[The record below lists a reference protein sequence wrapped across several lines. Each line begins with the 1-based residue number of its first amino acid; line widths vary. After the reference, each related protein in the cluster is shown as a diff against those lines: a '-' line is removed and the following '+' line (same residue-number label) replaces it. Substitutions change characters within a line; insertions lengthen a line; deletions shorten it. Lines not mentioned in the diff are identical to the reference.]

1 MSTNEIPR
9 LTFSE
14 VLDVVTPKQVGDYW
28 FIGDSLKPQF
38 RLFGGQVVAQCLLA
52 AYETVEEHLT
62 AHSMHCYFLRA
73 GDASVPIELE
83 VDPIRNGRSFC
94 TRRVV
99 ARQNGEAI
107 FNTSISYHVHEE
119 GMSHSLSMPDV
130 ISPEEARALNA
141 ERDNNMPRSL
151 LDLFGTERERI
162 TERLPEAQEPI
173 NQSWFRVIGPFDGD
187 VRMQQAALAM
197 ISDFSLYSTAF
208 SAFPYERPEKVFI
221 GASLDHAIW
230 FHEVPR
236 MQDWVLYD
244 TYSPWS
250 GGGRGYNR
258 GSLWSRDGKLIAST
272 AQEGLM
278 RIRRDR
284 AN

>member
-1 MSTNEIPR
+1 MNSKEIPR
-9 LTFSE
+9 LTFTE
-14 VLDVVTPKQVGDYW
+14 VLDVVTPKRAGDYW

-52 AYETVEEHLT
+52 AYETVEDHFT

-99 ARQNGEAI
+99 ARQRGEAI
-107 FNTSISYHVHEE
+107 FNTSISYHVEEE
-119 GMSHSLSMPDV
+119 GMSHSLNMPEV
-130 ISPEEARALNA
+130 ISPEEAMRLNA
-141 ERDNNMPRSL
+141 ERDGPLPHSL
-151 LDLFGTERERI
+151 LDLFGVERERI
-162 TERLPEAQEPI
+162 SERLPEAQEPVS
-173 NQSWFRVIGPFDGD
+173 QSWYRVIGPFEGCL
-187 VRMQQAALAM
+187 RTQQAALAM

-208 SAFPYERPEKVFI
+208 SAFPYERPEKVFV

-230 FHEVPR
+230 FHDIPKMDE
-236 MQDWVLYD
+236 WVLYD

-250 GGGRGYNR
+250 GGARGYNR

-284 AN
+284 

>member
-1 MSTNEIPR
+1 MNSNEIPR
-9 LTFSE
+9 LTFAE
-14 VLDVVTPKQVGDYW
+14 VLDVVTPKRVGDYW

-52 AYETVEEHLT
+52 AYETVEDHFT

-73 GDASVPIELE
+73 VDASVPIELE

-99 ARQNGEAI
+99 ARQRGEAI
-107 FNTSISYHVHEE
+107 FNTSISYHVEEE
-119 GMSHSLSMPDV
+119 GMSHSLGMPDV
-130 ISPEEARALNA
+130 ISPEEAIRLNA
-141 ERDNNMPRSL
+141 ERDGLLPHSL
-151 LDLFGTERERI
+151 LDLFGVERERI
-162 TERLPEAQEPI
+162 TERLPEAQEPVS
-173 NQSWFRVIGPFDGD
+173 QSWYRVIGPFEGCL
-187 VRMQQAALAM
+187 RTQQAALAM

-208 SAFPYERPEKVFI
+208 SAFPYERPEKVFV

-230 FHEVPR
+230 FHDIPKMDE
-236 MQDWVLYD
+236 WVLYD

-250 GGGRGYNR
+250 GGARGYNR

-284 AN
+284 

>member
-1 MSTNEIPR
+1 MNSNEIPR
-9 LTFSE
+9 LTFAE
-14 VLDVVTPKQVGDYW
+14 VLDVVTPERVGDYW

-52 AYETVEEHLT
+52 AYETVEDHFT

-99 ARQNGEAI
+99 ARQRGEAI
-107 FNTSISYHVHEE
+107 FNTSISYHVEEE

-130 ISPEEARALNA
+130 ISPEEAMRLNA
-141 ERDNNMPRSL
+141 ERDGLLSHSL
-151 LDLFGTERERI
+151 LDLFGVERERI
-162 TERLPEAQEPI
+162 TERLPEAQEPVS
-173 NQSWFRVIGPFDGD
+173 QSWYRVIGPFEGCL
-187 VRMQQAALAM
+187 RTQQAALAM

-208 SAFPYERPEKVFI
+208 SAFPYERPEKVFV

-230 FHEVPR
+230 FHDIPKMDE
-236 MQDWVLYD
+236 WVLYD

-250 GGGRGYNR
+250 GGARGYNR

-284 AN
+284 

>member
-1 MSTNEIPR
+1 MSTHEIPR
-9 LTFSE
+9 PTFSE

-107 FNTSISYHVHEE
+107 FNL
-119 GMSHSLSMPDV
+119 SL
-130 ISPEEARALNA
+130 IH
-141 ERDNNMPRSL
+141 
-151 LDLFGTERERI
+151 I
-162 TERLPEAQEPI
+162 
-173 NQSWFRVIGPFDGD
+173 
-187 VRMQQAALAM
+187 
-197 ISDFSLYSTAF
+197 
-208 SAFPYERPEKVFI
+208 
-221 GASLDHAIW
+221 
-230 FHEVPR
+230 
-236 MQDWVLYD
+236 
-244 TYSPWS
+244 
-250 GGGRGYNR
+250 
-258 GSLWSRDGKLIAST
+258 
-272 AQEGLM
+272 
-278 RIRRDR
+278 
-284 AN
+284 

>member
-1 MSTNEIPR
+1 MNSNEIPR
-9 LTFSE
+9 LTFAE
-14 VLDVVTPKQVGDYW
+14 VLDVVTPKRVGDYW
-28 FIGDSLKPQF
+28 FIGDSLRPQF

-52 AYETVEEHLT
+52 AYETVEDHFT

-99 ARQNGEAI
+99 ARQREEAI
-107 FNTSISYHVHEE
+107 FNTSISYHVEAE
-119 GMSHSLSMPDV
+119 GMSHSLGMPDV
-130 ISPEEARALNA
+130 MSREEAIRLNA
-141 ERDNNMPRSL
+141 ERYGLLPHSL
-151 LDLFGTERERI
+151 LDLFGVERERI
-162 TERLPEAQEPI
+162 TERLPEAQEPVS
-173 NQSWFRVIGPFDGD
+173 QSWYRVIGPFEGCL
-187 VRMQQAALAM
+187 RTQQAALAM

-208 SAFPYERPEKVFI
+208 SAFPYERPEKVFV

-230 FHEVPR
+230 FHDIPKMDE
-236 MQDWVLYD
+236 WVLYD

-250 GGGRGYNR
+250 GGARGYNR

-284 AN
+284 

>member
-1 MSTNEIPR
+1 MNSNEIPR
-9 LTFSE
+9 LTFAE
-14 VLDVVTPKQVGDYW
+14 VLDVVTPKRVGDYW

-52 AYETVEEHLT
+52 AYETVEDHFT

-99 ARQNGEAI
+99 ARQRGEAI
-107 FNTSISYHVHEE
+107 FNTSISYHVEEE
-119 GMSHSLSMPDV
+119 GMSHSLGMPDV
-130 ISPEEARALNA
+130 ISPEEAIRLNA
-141 ERDNNMPRSL
+141 ERDGLLPHSL
-151 LDLFGTERERI
+151 LDLFGVERERI
-162 TERLPEAQEPI
+162 TERLPEAQEPVS
-173 NQSWFRVIGPFDGD
+173 QSWYRVIGPFEGCL
-187 VRMQQAALAM
+187 RTQQAALAM

-208 SAFPYERPEKVFI
+208 SAFPYERPEKVFV

-230 FHEVPR
+230 FYDIPKMDE
-236 MQDWVLYD
+236 WVLYD

-250 GGGRGYNR
+250 GGARGYNR

-284 AN
+284 

>member
-14 VLDVVTPKQVGDYW
+14 VLDVVTPKRVGDYW

-73 GDASVPIELE
+73 GDANVPIELE

-99 ARQNGEAI
+99 ARQKGEAI

-130 ISPEEARALNA
+130 ISPQEAAALNA
-141 ERDNNMPRSL
+141 ERDTNMPRTL

-162 TERLPEAQEPI
+162 TERLPQAQDPVS
-173 NQSWFRVIGPFDGD
+173 QSWFRVIGPFEGD
-187 VRMQQAALAM
+187 VRTQQAALAM

-244 TYSPWS
+244 TDSPWS

-258 GSLWSRDGKLIAST
+258 GSLWCQDGKLIAST

-284 AN
+284 AS

>member
-1 MSTNEIPR
+1 MNSNEIPR
-9 LTFSE
+9 LTFAE
-14 VLDVVTPKQVGDYW
+14 VLDVVTPERVGDYW

-52 AYETVEEHLT
+52 AYETVEDHFT

-99 ARQNGEAI
+99 ARQRGDAI
-107 FNTSISYHVHEE
+107 FNTSISYHVEEE
-119 GMSHSLSMPDV
+119 GMSHSLDMPEV
-130 ISPEEARALNA
+130 ISPEEAMRLNA
-141 ERDNNMPRSL
+141 ERDGLLPHSL
-151 LDLFGTERERI
+151 LDLFGVERERI
-162 TERLPEAQEPI
+162 TERLPEAQEPVS
-173 NQSWFRVIGPFDGD
+173 QSWYRVIGPFEGCL
-187 VRMQQAALAM
+187 RTQQAALAM

-208 SAFPYERPEKVFI
+208 SAFPYERPEKVFV

-230 FHEVPR
+230 FHDIPKMDE
-236 MQDWVLYD
+236 WVLYD

-250 GGGRGYNR
+250 GGARGYNR

-284 AN
+284 

>member
-14 VLDVVTPKQVGDYW
+14 VLDVVTPKRVGDYW

-73 GDASVPIELE
+73 GDANVPIELE

-99 ARQNGEAI
+99 ARQKGEAI

-130 ISPEEARALNA
+130 ISPQEAAALNA
-141 ERDNNMPRSL
+141 ERDTNMPRTL

-162 TERLPEAQEPI
+162 TERLPQAQDPVS
-173 NQSWFRVIGPFDGD
+173 QSWFRVIGPFEDN
-187 VRMQQAALAM
+187 VRTQQAALAM

-244 TYSPWS
+244 TDSPWS

-258 GSLWSRDGKLIAST
+258 GSLWSQDGKLIAST

-284 AN
+284 AS

>member
-1 MSTNEIPR
+1 MSTHEIPR

-119 GMSHSLSMPDV
+119 GMSHSLSMPSV
-130 ISPEEARALNA
+130 ISPEEARALNV
-141 ERDNNMPRSL
+141 ERDNHMPRTL

-173 NQSWFRVIGPFDGD
+173 SQSWFRVIGPFDGD

-258 GSLWSRDGKLIAST
+258 GSLWSREGKLIAST

-284 AN
+284 SS

>member
-1 MSTNEIPR
+1 MNSNKIPR
-9 LTFSE
+9 LTFAE
-14 VLDVVTPKQVGDYW
+14 VLDVVTPKRVGDYW
-28 FIGDSLKPQF
+28 FIGDSLRPQF

-52 AYETVEEHLT
+52 AYETVEDHFT

-99 ARQNGEAI
+99 ARQRGEAI
-107 FNTSISYHVHEE
+107 FNTSISYHVEEE
-119 GMSHSLSMPDV
+119 GMSHSLGMPDV
-130 ISPEEARALNA
+130 ISPEEAIRLNA
-141 ERDNNMPRSL
+141 ERDGLLPHSL
-151 LDLFGTERERI
+151 LDLFGVERERI
-162 TERLPEAQEPI
+162 TERLPEAQEPVS
-173 NQSWFRVIGPFDGD
+173 QSWYRVIGPFEGCL
-187 VRMQQAALAM
+187 RTQQAALAM

-208 SAFPYERPEKVFI
+208 SAFPYERPEKVFV

-230 FHEVPR
+230 FHDIPKMDE
-236 MQDWVLYD
+236 WVLYD

-250 GGGRGYNR
+250 GGARGYNR

-284 AN
+284 

>member
-1 MSTNEIPR
+1 MNSNEIPR
-9 LTFSE
+9 LTFAE
-14 VLDVVTPKQVGDYW
+14 VLDVVTPKRVGDCW

-52 AYETVEEHLT
+52 AYETVEDHFT

-73 GDASVPIELE
+73 GDASSPIELE

-99 ARQNGEAI
+99 ARQRGEAI
-107 FNTSISYHVHEE
+107 FNTSISYHVEEE
-119 GMSHSLSMPDV
+119 GMSHSLRMPDV
-130 ISPEEARALNA
+130 ISPEEAIRLNA
-141 ERDNNMPRSL
+141 ERDGLLPHSL
-151 LDLFGTERERI
+151 LDLFGVERERI
-162 TERLPEAQEPI
+162 TERLPEAQEPVS
-173 NQSWFRVIGPFDGD
+173 QSWYRVIGPFEGCL
-187 VRMQQAALAM
+187 RTQQAALAM

-208 SAFPYERPEKVFI
+208 SAFPYERPEKVFV

-230 FHEVPR
+230 FHDIPKMDE
-236 MQDWVLYD
+236 WVLYD

-250 GGGRGYNR
+250 GGARGYNR

-284 AN
+284 

>member
-1 MSTNEIPR
+1 MSKNEIPR

-52 AYETVEEHLT
+52 AYQTVDEHLT

-73 GDASVPIELE
+73 GDPNVPIELE

-119 GMSHSLSMPDV
+119 GMSHSLSMPEV
-130 ISPEEARALNA
+130 ISPEEAAALNA
-141 ERDNNMPRSL
+141 ERDNNMPHTL
-151 LDLFGTERERI
+151 LDLFGTERERV

-173 NQSWFRVIGPFDGD
+173 SQSWFRVIGPFDGD

-284 AN
+284 TS

>member
-14 VLDVVTPKQVGDYW
+14 VLDVVTPTRVGDYW

-73 GDASVPIELE
+73 GDANVPIELE

-99 ARQNGEAI
+99 ARQKGEAI

-130 ISPEEARALNA
+130 ISPQEAAALNA
-141 ERDNNMPRSL
+141 ERDTNMPRTL

-162 TERLPEAQEPI
+162 TERLPQAQDPVS
-173 NQSWFRVIGPFDGD
+173 QSWFRVIGPFEGN
-187 VRMQQAALAM
+187 VRTQQAALAM

-244 TYSPWS
+244 TDSPWS

-284 AN
+284 AS

>member
-14 VLDVVTPKQVGDYW
+14 VLDVVTPKRVGDYW

-73 GDASVPIELE
+73 GDANVPIELE

-99 ARQNGEAI
+99 ARQKGEAI

-130 ISPEEARALNA
+130 ISPQEAAALNA
-141 ERDNNMPRSL
+141 ERDTNMPRTL

-162 TERLPEAQEPI
+162 TERLPQAQDPVS
-173 NQSWFRVIGPFDGD
+173 QSWFRVIGPFEGN
-187 VRMQQAALAM
+187 VRTQQAALAM
-197 ISDFSLYSTAF
+197 VSDFSLYSTAF

-244 TYSPWS
+244 TDSPWS

-258 GSLWSRDGKLIAST
+258 GSLWSQDGKLIAST

-284 AN
+284 AS

>member
-1 MSTNEIPR
+1 MNSNEIPR
-9 LTFSE
+9 LTFAE
-14 VLDVVTPKQVGDYW
+14 VLDVVTPKRVGDCW

-52 AYETVEEHLT
+52 AYETVEDHFT

-73 GDASVPIELE
+73 GDASLPIELE

-99 ARQNGEAI
+99 ARQRGEAI
-107 FNTSISYHVHEE
+107 FNTSISYHVEEE
-119 GMSHSLSMPDV
+119 GMSHSLRMPDV
-130 ISPEEARALNA
+130 ISPEEAIRLNA
-141 ERDNNMPRSL
+141 ERDGLLPHSL
-151 LDLFGTERERI
+151 LDLFGVERERI
-162 TERLPEAQEPI
+162 TERLPEAQEPVS
-173 NQSWFRVIGPFDGD
+173 QSWYRVIGPFEGCL
-187 VRMQQAALAM
+187 RTQQAALAM

-208 SAFPYERPEKVFI
+208 SAFPYERPEKVFV

-230 FHEVPR
+230 FHDIPKMDE
-236 MQDWVLYD
+236 WVLYD

-250 GGGRGYNR
+250 GGARGYNR

-284 AN
+284 

>member
-14 VLDVVTPKQVGDYW
+14 VLDVVTPKRVGDYW

-73 GDASVPIELE
+73 GDANVPIELE

-99 ARQNGEAI
+99 ARQKGEAI

-130 ISPEEARALNA
+130 ISPQEAAALNA
-141 ERDNNMPRSL
+141 ERDTNMPRTL

-162 TERLPEAQEPI
+162 TERLPQAQDPVS
-173 NQSWFRVIGPFDGD
+173 QSWFRVIGPFEGD
-187 VRMQQAALAM
+187 VRTQQAALAM

-244 TYSPWS
+244 TDSPWS

-258 GSLWSRDGKLIAST
+258 GSLWSQDGKLIAST

-284 AN
+284 AS

>member
-1 MSTNEIPR
+1 MNSNEIPR
-9 LTFSE
+9 LTFAE
-14 VLDVVTPKQVGDYW
+14 VLDVVTPERVGDYW

-52 AYETVEEHLT
+52 AYETVEDHFT

-99 ARQNGEAI
+99 ARQRGEAI
-107 FNTSISYHVHEE
+107 FNTSISYHVEEE
-119 GMSHSLSMPDV
+119 GMSHSLNMPEV
-130 ISPEEARALNA
+130 ISPEEAMRLNA
-141 ERDNNMPRSL
+141 ERDGLLPHSL
-151 LDLFGTERERI
+151 LDLFGVERERI
-162 TERLPEAQEPI
+162 TERLPEAQEPVS
-173 NQSWFRVIGPFDGD
+173 QSWYRVIGPFEGCL
-187 VRMQQAALAM
+187 RTQQAALAM

-208 SAFPYERPEKVFI
+208 SAFPYERPEKVFV

-230 FHEVPR
+230 FHDIPKMDE
-236 MQDWVLYD
+236 WVLYD

-250 GGGRGYNR
+250 GGARGYNR

-284 AN
+284 

>member
-1 MSTNEIPR
+1 MNSNEIPR
-9 LTFSE
+9 LTFAE
-14 VLDVVTPKQVGDYW
+14 VLDVVTPKRVGDCW

-52 AYETVEEHLT
+52 AYETVEDHFT

-99 ARQNGEAI
+99 ARQRGEAI
-107 FNTSISYHVHEE
+107 FNTSISYHVEEE
-119 GMSHSLSMPDV
+119 GMSHSLRMPDV
-130 ISPEEARALNA
+130 ISPEEAIRLNA
-141 ERDNNMPRSL
+141 ERDGLLPHSL
-151 LDLFGTERERI
+151 LDLFGVERERI
-162 TERLPEAQEPI
+162 TERLPEAQEPVS
-173 NQSWFRVIGPFDGD
+173 QSWYRVIGPFEGCL
-187 VRMQQAALAM
+187 RTQQAALAM

-208 SAFPYERPEKVFI
+208 SAFPYERPEKVFV

-230 FHEVPR
+230 FHDIPKMDE
-236 MQDWVLYD
+236 WVLYD

-250 GGGRGYNR
+250 GGARGYNR

-284 AN
+284 

>member
-1 MSTNEIPR
+1 MNSNEIPR
-9 LTFSE
+9 LTFAE
-14 VLDVVTPKQVGDYW
+14 VLDVVTPERVGDYW

-52 AYETVEEHLT
+52 AYETVEDHFT

-99 ARQNGEAI
+99 ARQRGEAI
-107 FNTSISYHVHEE
+107 FNTSISYHVEEE
-119 GMSHSLSMPDV
+119 GMSHSLSMPEV
-130 ISPEEARALNA
+130 ISPEEAMRLNA
-141 ERDNNMPRSL
+141 ERDGLLPHSL
-151 LDLFGTERERI
+151 LDLFGVERERI
-162 TERLPEAQEPI
+162 TERLPEAQEPVS
-173 NQSWFRVIGPFDGD
+173 QSWYRVIGPFEGCL
-187 VRMQQAALAM
+187 RTQQAALAM

-208 SAFPYERPEKVFI
+208 SAFPYERPEKVFV

-230 FHEVPR
+230 FHDIPKMDE
-236 MQDWVLYD
+236 WVLYD

-250 GGGRGYNR
+250 GGARGYNR

-284 AN
+284 

>member
-1 MSTNEIPR
+1 MNSNEIPR
-9 LTFSE
+9 LTFAE
-14 VLDVVTPKQVGDYW
+14 VLDVVTPKRVGDYW

-52 AYETVEEHLT
+52 AYETVEDHFT

-94 TRRVV
+94 RRRVV
-99 ARQNGEAI
+99 ARQRGEAI
-107 FNTSISYHVHEE
+107 FNTSISYHVEEE
-119 GMSHSLSMPDV
+119 GMSHSLGMPDV
-130 ISPEEARALNA
+130 ISPEEAIRLNA
-141 ERDNNMPRSL
+141 ERDGLLPHSL
-151 LDLFGTERERI
+151 LDLFGVERERI
-162 TERLPEAQEPI
+162 TERLPEAQEPVS
-173 NQSWFRVIGPFDGD
+173 QSWYRVIGPFEGCL
-187 VRMQQAALAM
+187 RTQQAALAM

-208 SAFPYERPEKVFI
+208 SAFPYERPEKVFV

-230 FHEVPR
+230 FHDIPKMDE
-236 MQDWVLYD
+236 WVLYD

-250 GGGRGYNR
+250 GGARGYNR

-284 AN
+284 